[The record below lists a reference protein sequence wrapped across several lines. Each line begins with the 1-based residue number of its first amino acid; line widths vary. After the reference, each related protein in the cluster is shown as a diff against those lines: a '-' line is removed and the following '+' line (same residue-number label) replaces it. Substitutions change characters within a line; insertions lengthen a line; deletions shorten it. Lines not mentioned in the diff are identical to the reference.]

1 MAIKALLILHISI
14 VIFFAVFLCRSPKV
28 RAWSKAIWKS
38 PKVRR
43 RGAIG
48 LGFIL
53 AIIIAFLAYPSSDS
67 PEPDSEQIFQAYSSA
82 KVSGLA
88 AQGAIVLD
96 SSFQDGSVKS
106 ELAYMLPTIL
116 KVYNDIVE
124 KPTTPR
130 LLQLNDTLKLS
141 FDGYK
146 QFKNRGIRILKKLQQ
161 DLGKRYTADIQSR
174 GSSHILY
181 VVYNGAPWDNEQ
193 LVSLPATEASLQNQ
207 VDPAILMSLI
217 RHTSDF
223 DFNYEGEKNLSGL
236 LALDSGNGLEQV
248 FIGAQHLR
256 AALAANATEEDAI
269 ASLYPIH
276 DIQRDRLPWKKDPL
290 KATWVK
296 EVLNDAQFYR
306 NNGITPS
313 REPVPSQ
320 R

>member
-1 MAIKALLILHISI
+1 MAINALIILHISI

-43 RGAIG
+43 RGLLFFAGIVAI
-48 LGFIL
+48 
-53 AIIIAFLAYPSSDS
+53 AVAFLVYPS
-67 PEPDSEQIFQAYSSA
+67 PENAKKETIQIFQAYSSA
-82 KVSGLA
+82 KISGLA

-96 SSFQDGSVKS
+96 SSFQDGSVKP

-223 DFNYEGEKNLSGL
+223 DFNYEGEKNLFGL
-236 LALDSGNGLEQV
+236 LALDLGNGLEQV
-248 FIGAQHLR
+248 FIGAQHLC

-296 EVLNDAQFYR
+296 EVINDAQFYR
-306 NNGITPS
+306 NNGLKLPNAN
-313 REPVPSQ
+313 
-320 R
+320 

>member
-1 MAIKALLILHISI
+1 MAINALIILHISI

-43 RGAIG
+43 RGLLFFAGIVAI
-48 LGFIL
+48 
-53 AIIIAFLAYPSSDS
+53 AAAFLVYPS
-67 PEPDSEQIFQAYSSA
+67 PENAKKETIQIFQAYSSA
-82 KVSGLA
+82 KISGLA

-96 SSFQDGSVKS
+96 SSFQDGSVKP

-174 GSSHILY
+174 GSFHILY

-276 DIQRDRLPWKKDPL
+276 DIQRNRLPWKKAPL

-296 EVLNDAQFYR
+296 EVINDAQFYR
-306 NNGITPS
+306 NNGLKLPNAN
-313 REPVPSQ
+313 
-320 R
+320 